1 MSKEVQASAEKNR
14 VKPLDPIA
22 DWNRANWARMR
33 IDDGLNF
40 AIKET
45 ARRRAPTSA
54 SKWRHR
60 KGFAVELAVA
70 SYFGVEANWEIYDD
84 YVGDDGYDFVFEHKR
99 IEAKATSDRQDMEL
113 RVEKS
118 KLDDADYF
126 VLGYCSR
133 PDEVAQLI
141 GYISR
146 PALEEHGYQL
156 DGEIRVELEYLYPLE
171 PRVLLP
177 EQVRDIQGV

>member
-1 MSKEVQASAEKNR
+1 MSKEVQDSTARNR
-14 VKPLDPIA
+14 LKPLDPIA
-22 DWNRANWARMR
+22 DWDRANWARMR
-33 IDDGLNF
+33 IDDGLSY
-40 AIKET
+40 AIEET

-54 SKWRHR
+54 SQWRHR
-60 KGFAVELAVA
+60 KGFAVELAAA

-84 YVGDDGYDFVFEHKR
+84 YVGDDGYDFVFEHDR

-113 RVEKS
+113 RVATS

-133 PDEVAQLI
+133 PDELAELI

-146 PALEEHGYQL
+146 PTLEEHGYQF

-171 PRVLLP
+171 PQVLFP
-177 EQVRDIQGV
+177 EEVRDIQGA